1 MKIFAV
7 IPAGG
12 KGIRSG
18 FSAPKQ
24 YLKFYNK
31 ELIVYT
37 LEVFQKNKLINEIIV
52 AAEANYFPLLKRIR
66 EKYKLTKIKN
76 IVEAGIER
84 QDSVYNALSSIDAI
98 DEDLI
103 VVHDAARPLLNSN
116 VLNKAVNVAV
126 EKGNA
131 LVCIK
136 TKDTLIRANRT
147 VNSYLDR
154 WEIYN
159 VQTPQIFKYKDL
171 MKAYK
176 KAIKEKYYGTDES
189 VLVKNLGKKIHITEG
204 SVMNFKVTTKEDI
217 QLFKRLIK
225 L

>member
-1 MKIFAV
+1 MKIIAV

-24 YLKFYNK
+24 YLKFNNK

-37 LEVFQKNKLINEIIV
+37 LEVFQKNKFIDDIYI
-52 AAEANYFPLLKRIR
+52 AAEANYFPLLKRIK
-66 EKYKLTKIKN
+66 EKYKLTKIRN
-76 IVEAGIER
+76 IVEGGIER
-84 QDSVYNALSSIDAI
+84 QDSVYNALLSIDAG
-98 DEDLI
+98 DEDLV

-116 VLNKAVNVAV
+116 VLNKAICIAV

-136 TKDTLIRANRT
+136 TKDTLIKAITT
-147 VNSYLDR
+147 VSSYLDR
-154 WEIYN
+154 RDIYN
-159 VQTPQIFKYKDL
+159 VQTPQIFKYKEL
-171 MKAYK
+171 MEAFK

-189 VLVKNLGKKIHITEG
+189 VLVKKLGKKIYISEG
-204 SVMNFKVTTKEDI
+204 SIFNFKVTTKEDV
-217 QLFKRLIK
+217 QLFKK
-225 L
+225 LLKQ